1 MLLRRFNSF
10 ILQTYS
16 QLLDFITAHQIH
28 KIAILCDERV
38 WHLYPDY
45 FNFLNEVAEVHY
57 ISIEATEK
65 NKDIESVVFGWN
77 FLLEQQFDRNSL
89 LMNWGGGTICDI
101 GGMIAAT
108 FKRGIRLVNIPTT
121 LLSMIDAAHGGKNGI
136 NLQYQKN
143 VIGTFYLP
151 EKVIVDTAF
160 LKTLPKKELLNGFA
174 ELIKYAL
181 IGNKI
186 LWEELKQLTKIN
198 CKTIKQQWIDDTIA
212 FKMKLVEEDL
222 YDKGARQILNF
233 GHTVGH
239 AIERLYAEKKRTIS
253 HGYAVAM
260 GICYESYLSYKQ
272 GNLTINDCKEIQQF
286 ILRFFKPLHFTESDI
301 TALTNYCF
309 DDKKNIKGDLG
320 FIFLSETGKVS
331 KSIIND
337 EILKTNN

>member
-1 MLLRRFNSF
+1 M
-10 ILQTYS
+10 QTYS
-16 QLLDFITAHQIH
+16 QLLDLVAVHQIR

-38 WHLYPDY
+38 WQLYPDY
-45 FNFLNEVAEVHY
+45 FHSLSEVAEVHY

-89 LMNWGGGTICDI
+89 LLNWGGGTICDI

-121 LLSMIDAAHGGKNGI
+121 LLAMIDAAHGGKNGI
-136 NLQYQKN
+136 NLKYQKN
-143 VIGTFYLP
+143 IIGTFYLP
-151 EKVIVDTAF
+151 EMVIVDTNF
-160 LKTLPKKELLNGFA
+160 LKTLPKKELLNGLA

-181 IGNKI
+181 IGNKN
-186 LWEELKQLTKIN
+186 LWKELRQLTKIN
-198 CKTIKQQWIDDTIA
+198 CKTIKQQWIDDAIA
-212 FKMKLVEEDL
+212 FKMKLVAEDL
-222 YDKGARQILNF
+222 HDKGARQILNF

-260 GICYESYLSYKQ
+260 GIYYESYLSYKQ
-272 GNLTINDCKEIQQF
+272 GNLSINDYEEIQQL

-301 TALTNYCF
+301 IALTNYYF
-309 DDKKNIKGDLG
+309 DDKKNKNGNLC
-320 FIFLSETGKVS
+320 FNSLTPKLLNF
-331 KSIIND
+331 
-337 EILKTNN
+337 